1 VETPDVPEILRLAA
15 RLGLETRLE
24 TTTFYLG
31 RENLLTTG
39 SSSMSRW
46 RKALF
51 AFMSRNAQVITS
63 YFNLPPGR
71 VVELGVQIQL

>member
-1 VETPDVPEILRLAA
+1 VPRIMRLA
-15 RLGLETRLE
+15 RRVGLKTSLGA
-24 TTTFYLG
+24 TTFYLG

-39 SSSMSRW
+39 PSGVSRW

-51 AFMSRNAQVITS
+51 AFMSRNAQVITT

-71 VVELGVQIQL
+71 VVELGVQIEL